1 MKEKMIY
8 FVCRGK
14 KNEII
19 KITKQRKRAED
30 MMTELGICVHSYN
43 PKFYPD
49 VETLKVCKNAHIRSL
64 SLSNVIHQ
72 NSTDRPITF
81 FLNEGE
87 IDRLYMYNVDT
98 SDDLLLDNRGRID
111 KITEL

>member
-49 VETLKVCKNAHIRSL
+49 VETLKVGDC
-64 SLSNVIHQ
+64 
-72 NSTDRPITF
+72 
-81 FLNEGE
+81 LNEFKIE
-87 IDRLYMYNVDT
+87 M
-98 SDDLLLDNRGRID
+98 NRVY
-111 KITEL
+111 